1 MDAFS
6 PSFFQVAFIYV
17 FNLIIGVGALTMPKA
32 FANAGWLIA
41 SVLIGILCLMRLVE
55 DYRYHSNYYYYY
67 YHYHYYG
74 VIITALIIVC
84 FILVLQY
91 SPIHSPYIS
100 YYKTLKVIAHIKIK
114 LPHDEADYFQ
124 LMLQNDTW
132 YSDCSPLWS
141 WAKQVALPKIIASNQ
156 GMYSISVVSWYAISG
171 YSNVVCLSLFIYW
184 HVSWLPTSVEASAEH
199 GLTIYW
205 PNISFWLYQST
216 SKMDFINIDWM
227 NQWEVS
233 VMLSIQSSCYAI
245 FYCVCANLLQNI

>member
-1 MDAFS
+1 MRNFYQLTNGNMDVFS

-55 DYRYHSNYYYYY
+55 VYY

-91 SPIHSPYIS
+91 SPIHSPHIS
-100 YYKTLKVIAHIKIK
+100 YYKTLKVIAHTKIK

-124 LMLQNDTW
+124 LMLQNDT
-132 YSDCSPLWS
+132 
-141 WAKQVALPKIIASNQ
+141 
-156 GMYSISVVSWYAISG
+156 
-171 YSNVVCLSLFIYW
+171 
-184 HVSWLPTSVEASAEH
+184 
-199 GLTIYW
+199 
-205 PNISFWLYQST
+205 
-216 SKMDFINIDWM
+216 
-227 NQWEVS
+227 
-233 VMLSIQSSCYAI
+233 
-245 FYCVCANLLQNI
+245 